1 MKINGKFFIYSRRED
16 GAIITNIMNEDNRTE
31 CFLKQDMQHAM
42 LNRIMSV
49 CRTRKND
56 DETKNRGLVR
66 VYRMLGFN
74 DDQIA
79 DRLYI
84 TGDAADAAA
93 TVAAATDSSVPVID
107 KAKFRITCE
116 RLIQFFSEFNYSPS
130 HRFLNSLIQSKN
142 KTAYVCNYFRIQD
155 HNYATE
161 ISEKVK
167 SAEFKAICDELKG
180 IKIKPINTRLEVY
193 FGEPGS
199 GKTTKAMTLAD
210 KCMVCSSDMLPADL
224 MQNFCFKDGKAD
236 FDPSDLWKAMENG
249 ETIVLDEINML
260 PFESLRFLQGI
271 TDGKT
276 SFDYK
281 GHTINIKP
289 GFKIYATM
297 NLNVNGQT
305 IPLPEPLVDR
315 SYEIVEF
322 KLSADDLVN
331 AALSMI

>member
-16 GAIITNIMNEDNRTE
+16 NAIITNILNDDNRSE
-31 CFLKQDMQHAM
+31 CFLKQDIQHSL
-42 LNRIMSV
+42 LNRVMQV
-49 CRTRKND
+49 CRTRKD
-56 DETKNRGLVR
+56 TEEAKNRGLVR
-66 VYRMLGFN
+66 AYRMLGLDEN
-74 DDQIA
+74 QIA
-79 DRLYI
+79 ERLYNSDSVD
-84 TGDAADAAA
+84 TVVPTPQNDAQQQ
-93 TVAAATDSSVPVID
+93 PVID
-107 KAKFRITCE
+107 TAKFKITCE

-130 HRFLNSLIQSKN
+130 HRFLNSLIQSKD
-142 KTAYVCNYFRIQD
+142 KQAYVCNYFRIQD
-155 HNYATE
+155 HNYASE
-161 ISEKVK
+161 IAEKIK
-167 SAEFKAICDELKG
+167 SAEFKAICDDLKN

-199 GKTTKAMTLAD
+199 GKTTKAMTMAD

-322 KLSADDLVN
+322 KLSANDLVK